1 MLINM
6 YDSRWYELTF
16 GIHLF
21 KHICLIMRMSFV
33 SYRTEFKNI
42 FLNVVMA
49 SPELYILLHLN
60 VRVYRALYSHCGIS
74 LTCLRR
80 SGERIHHFT

>member
-1 MLINM
+1 MCAYLYINITYICMLINM
-6 YDSRWYELTF
+6 YDSRCYELTF
-16 GIHLF
+16 GIQIF

-49 SPELYILLHLN
+49 SPE
-60 VRVYRALYSHCGIS
+60 
-74 LTCLRR
+74 RR
-80 SGERIHHFT
+80 

>member
-16 GIHLF
+16 GIQIF
-21 KHICLIMRMSFV
+21 KHIFLIMRMSFV

-49 SPELYILLHLN
+49 SPELDILLHLN
-60 VRVYRALYSHCGIS
+60 VRVYRAILS
-74 LTCLRR
+74 LRNQPHMF
-80 SGERIHHFT
+80 EA

>member
-6 YDSRWYELTF
+6 YDSRWYELTND
-16 GIHLF
+16 IQLF

-33 SYRTEFKNI
+33 SYRTAFKNI

-49 SPELYILLHLN
+49 SPE
-60 VRVYRALYSHCGIS
+60 
-74 LTCLRR
+74 RR
-80 SGERIHHFT
+80 

>member
-6 YDSRWYELTF
+6 YDSRCCELTND
-16 GIHLF
+16 IRII

-33 SYRTEFKNI
+33 SYITEFKNI

-49 SPELYILLHLN
+49 SPE
-60 VRVYRALYSHCGIS
+60 
-74 LTCLRR
+74 RR
-80 SGERIHHFT
+80 